1 MLNEPTQPVEAA
13 VAPTVEATI
22 EKGSTEG
29 NVRLDFLQKLMYAL
43 VVVLFIGFAGMF
55 VATAAMLLDAWNNK
69 TANYVELRGEIKEQ
83 NYKIDNLADEI
94 FRTKKNYK

>member
-55 VATAAMLLDAWNNK
+55 VATAGLE
-69 TANYVELRGEIKEQ
+69 V
-83 NYKIDNLADEI
+83 
-94 FRTKKNYK
+94 